1 MNILLTLLIFV
12 HILGAAAIFGG
23 WLASFKT
30 PTVGRWQW
38 IGAITQVVTGIL
50 MFGLL
55 EMGDGEPNRIKL
67 GIKLIIGLG
76 ILVAAWIGRKKLKR
90 SEEVPTGI
98 AHAVGGL
105 ALVNIAIAVLWV

>member
-76 ILVAAWIGRKKLKR
+76 ILVAAWIGRKKLKG
-90 SEEVPTGI
+90 SEEVPAGI

>member
-1 MNILLTLLIFV
+1 MDFIYTLLVFL

-23 WLASFKT
+23 WLASFKN
-30 PTVGRWQW
+30 PTVGTWQW

-50 MFGLL
+50 LFGLL
-55 EMGDGEPNRIKL
+55 EMGDSEPNRIKL
-67 GIKLIIGLG
+67 GVKLIIAIG
-76 ILVAAWIGRKKLKR
+76 ILVAAWIGRKR
-90 SEEVPTGI
+90 VGNHEEVPTGL

>member
-1 MNILLTLLIFV
+1 MDILFTLLIFL

-23 WLASFKT
+23 WLASFRN
-30 PTVGRWQW
+30 PTVGLWQW
-38 IGAITQVVTGIL
+38 VGAITQVVTGII

-67 GIKLIIGLG
+67 GIKLLIALG
-76 ILVAAWIGRKKLKR
+76 VLVAAWIGRKKVKGND
-90 SEEVPTGI
+90 EVPTGI

>member
-1 MNILLTLLIFV
+1 MNFILTLLIFV

-30 PTVGRWQW
+30 PTVGLWQW

-67 GIKLIIGLG
+67 GVKLIIALG
-76 ILVAAWIGRKKLKR
+76 VLVAAWIGRKKVKNH
-90 SEEVPTGI
+90 EVVPTGI
-98 AHAVGGL
+98 AHGVGGL
-105 ALVNIAIAVLWV
+105 ALINIAIAVLWV